1 MTQIVVA
8 GAFGYYVNPDN
19 LKRIGLLPHDY
30 KGPVSF
36 VGNSSLTGASFAL
49 LNNRMMKEIEKIP
62 TRVRAVELS
71 SHPGFS
77 SRFVASLNF
86 PNYGEMR

>member
-1 MTQIVVA
+1 
-8 GAFGYYVNPDN
+8 
-19 LKRIGLLPHDY
+19 
-30 KGPVSF
+30 

-49 LNNRMMKEIEKIP
+49 LNDRMMKEIEKIP
-62 TRVRAVELS
+62 TNVRAVELS

-86 PNYGEMR
+86 PD